1 MSVSLLFKDLENE
14 ARKELIEVLD
24 GFLDKKE
31 EYWWENRV
39 LNSLLSH
46 QQVYVKDGEL
56 NSLDLNSL
64 VAVFVFNNKSF
75 LDKKQL
81 TSMEHKDLA
90 MKVRYIRNTI
100 AHLPGALEINLTS
113 EKIIYFL
120 MAYKLFFRKFRD
132 LYSSETPEVFKTI
145 NENLKK
151 QMKRFL
157 EAHGEE
163 VEVTKKE
170 VNNFEDN
177 ILDISRKI
185 DMIYEKLDHKD
196 MNNRDQIND
205 ETIPYESSGEVSNTE
220 HLNIEEARDILV
232 GLREDYRREY
242 KDIPREEGILT
253 NSIIDFIIEHQ
264 IFEKDVLLKSP
275 SEIIGKVNKRQ
286 FEKIEDILSVIK
298 RVRFE

>member
-1 MSVSLLFKDLENE
+1 MSVSIIFKDLENE
-14 ARKELIEVLD
+14 ARKELVQVLD
-24 GFLDKKE
+24 NFLDKKE
-31 EYWWENRV
+31 QYWWENRV

-46 QQVYVKDGEL
+46 QQVYIKEGEL
-56 NSLDLNSL
+56 DSLDLNSL

-75 LDKKQL
+75 LEKKL
-81 TSMEHKDLA
+81 ITSMEYKDLA

-132 LYSSETPEVFKTI
+132 LYSSKTPDFFQSI
-145 NENLKK
+145 NQNLKK
-151 QMKRFL
+151 QMRRFL
-157 EAHGEE
+157 EAHGEK
-163 VEVTKKE
+163 VEVTKE
-170 VNNFEDN
+170 VNNLEDN
-177 ILDISRKI
+177 VLDLSRKM
-185 DMIYEKLDHKD
+185 DMIFEKLDHNK
-196 MNNRDQIND
+196 MNNYNQNNN
-205 ETIPYESSGEVSNTE
+205 ETIPYETTGEVSNTE
-220 HLNIEEARDILV
+220 YLSIEEAKDILI

-253 NSIIDFIIEHQ
+253 NSIIDFIIEHR

>member
-1 MSVSLLFKDLENE
+1 MSVAVLFSELENE

-24 GFLDKKE
+24 GLLDKNE
-31 EYWWENRV
+31 QYWWENRV
-39 LNSLLSH
+39 LNSLLPH
-46 QQVYVKDGEL
+46 QQVYVKDEKL
-56 NSLDLNSL
+56 DSLDLNSL
-64 VAVFVFNNKSF
+64 VATFVFNNKSF
-75 LDKKQL
+75 LDKKHF
-81 TSMEHKDLA
+81 SSNEYKDLA

-132 LYSSETPEVFKTI
+132 LYSSEQPIVFKVI

-151 QMKRFL
+151 QMRRFL

-163 VEVTKKE
+163 VKG
-170 VNNFEDN
+170 DN
-177 ILDISRKI
+177 DLDKSENKILDLSRKM
-185 DMIYEKLDHKD
+185 DMIYEKLNQKKID
-196 MNNRDQIND
+196 MLDQNN
-205 ETIPYESSGEVSNTE
+205 EEESPYESSGDVTNTE

-253 NSIIDFIIEHQ
+253 NSIIDFIIQNQ
-264 IFEKDVLLKSP
+264 IFEKEVLLKSP

>member
-1 MSVSLLFKDLENE
+1 MSVAVLFSELENE

-24 GFLDKKE
+24 GLLDKNE
-31 EYWWENRV
+31 QYWWENRV
-39 LNSLLSH
+39 LNSLLPH
-46 QQVYVKDGEL
+46 QQVYVKDEKL
-56 NSLDLNSL
+56 DSLDLNSL
-64 VAVFVFNNKSF
+64 VATFVFNNKSF
-75 LDKKQL
+75 LDKKHF
-81 TSMEHKDLA
+81 SSNEYKDLA

-100 AHLPGALEINLTS
+100 AHLPGTLEINLTS

-132 LYSSETPEVFKTI
+132 LYSSEQPIVFKVI

-151 QMKRFL
+151 QMRRFL

-163 VEVTKKE
+163 VKG
-170 VNNFEDN
+170 DN
-177 ILDISRKI
+177 ELDKSENKILDLSRKM
-185 DMIYEKLDHKD
+185 DMIYEKLNQKKID
-196 MNNRDQIND
+196 MLDQNN
-205 ETIPYESSGEVSNTE
+205 EEESPYESSGDVTNTE

-253 NSIIDFIIEHQ
+253 NSIIDFIIQNQ
-264 IFEKDVLLKSP
+264 IFEKEVLLKSP

>member
-1 MSVSLLFKDLENE
+1 MSVAVLFSELENE

-24 GFLDKKE
+24 GLLDKNE
-31 EYWWENRV
+31 QYWWENRV
-39 LNSLLSH
+39 LNSLLPH
-46 QQVYVKDGEL
+46 QQVYVKDEKL
-56 NSLDLNSL
+56 DSLDLNSL
-64 VAVFVFNNKSF
+64 VATFVFNNKSF
-75 LDKKQL
+75 LDKKHF
-81 TSMEHKDLA
+81 SSNEYKDLA

-132 LYSSETPEVFKTI
+132 LYSSEQPIVFKVI

-151 QMKRFL
+151 QMRRFL

-163 VEVTKKE
+163 VKG
-170 VNNFEDN
+170 DN
-177 ILDISRKI
+177 ELDKSENKILDLSRKM
-185 DMIYEKLDHKD
+185 DMIYEKLNQKKID
-196 MNNRDQIND
+196 MLDQNN
-205 ETIPYESSGEVSNTE
+205 EEESPYESSGDVTNTE

-253 NSIIDFIIEHQ
+253 NSIIDFIIQNQ
-264 IFEKDVLLKSP
+264 IFEKEVLLKSP

>member
-1 MSVSLLFKDLENE
+1 MSVAVLFSELENE

-24 GFLDKKE
+24 GLLDKNE
-31 EYWWENRV
+31 QYWWENRV
-39 LNSLLSH
+39 LNSLLPH
-46 QQVYVKDGEL
+46 QQVYVKDEKL
-56 NSLDLNSL
+56 DSLDLNSL
-64 VAVFVFNNKSF
+64 VATFVFNNKSF
-75 LDKKQL
+75 LDKKHF
-81 TSMEHKDLA
+81 SSNEYKDLA

-132 LYSSETPEVFKTI
+132 LYSSEQPIVFKVI

-151 QMKRFL
+151 QMRRFL

-163 VEVTKKE
+163 VKG
-170 VNNFEDN
+170 DN
-177 ILDISRKI
+177 GLDKSENKILDLSRKM
-185 DMIYEKLDHKD
+185 DMIYEKLNQKKID
-196 MNNRDQIND
+196 MLDQNN
-205 ETIPYESSGEVSNTE
+205 EEESPYESSGDVTNTE

-253 NSIIDFIIEHQ
+253 NSIIDFIIQNQ
-264 IFEKDVLLKSP
+264 IFEKEVLLKSP